1 MLIDI
6 DVHGGVPIYRQVIE
20 QVKRLILTGQ
30 LEEGEQLESVA
41 NLSSRLKVNPM
52 TISKAYQFLVQ
63 EGLVERRRGVGLFVA
78 ELPNDT
84 ERDVK
89 TTVLGEALRK
99 AASLA
104 VQMDISEKEA
114 TDLFAE
120 QFNDIKS
127 QKVRKPHEH

>member
-30 LEEGEQLESVA
+30 IPEGEQLESVA

-52 TISKAYQFLVQ
+52 TISKAYGFLV
-63 EGLVERRRGVGLFVA
+63 EGGLVERRRGVGLFVA
-78 ELPNDT
+78 QLPDDT
-84 ERDVK
+84 QKDIK
-89 TTVLGEALRK
+89 STVLEEALRK

-104 VQMDISEKEA
+104 VQMEIDEKAAISQFSE
-114 TDLFAE
+114 LFTR
-120 QFNDIKS
+120 IKS
-127 QKVRKPHEH
+127 RKVRELE

>member
-30 LEEGEQLESVA
+30 MSEGEQLESVA

-52 TISKAYQFLVQ
+52 TISKAYGYLAQ
-63 EGLVERRRGVGLFVA
+63 EGLVVRRRGVGLFVA
-78 ELPNDT
+78 QLPGDT
-84 ERDVK
+84 ERDIK
-89 TTVLGEALRK
+89 STVLGEALRK

-104 VQMDISEKEA
+104 VQMEVSQKEA
-114 TDLFAE
+114 SEMLAA
-120 QFNDIKS
+120 QFTEIKS
-127 QKVRKPHEH
+127 RKERNPE

>member
-30 LEEGEQLESVA
+30 MDEGEQLESVA

-52 TISKAYQFLVQ
+52 TISKAYGFLVQ

-78 ELPNDT
+78 QLADDT
-84 ERDVK
+84 EKAIK
-89 TTVLGEALRK
+89 TTVLKEAVRK

-104 VQMDISEKEA
+104 VQMQISQKEA
-114 TDLFAE
+114 ATLFAE
-120 QFNDIKS
+120 QFDKIKS
-127 QKVRKPHEH
+127 QKVREPE

>member
-30 LEEGEQLESVA
+30 MGEGVQLESVA

-52 TISKAYQFLVQ
+52 TISKAYGFLVQ

-78 ELPNDT
+78 QLPDDT
-84 ERDVK
+84 EKNIK
-89 TTVLGEALRK
+89 TTVLRESLRK

-104 VQMDISEKEA
+104 IQMEISEKEA
-114 TDLFAE
+114 ASLFAE
-120 QFNDIKS
+120 QLDRIKS
-127 QKVRKPHEH
+127 QKVRGSE

>member
-30 LEEGEQLESVA
+30 MGEGEQLESVA
-41 NLSSRLKVNPM
+41 NLSSRLRVNPM
-52 TISKAYQFLVQ
+52 TISKAYGYLVQ

-78 ELPNDT
+78 QLPDGT
-84 ERDVK
+84 EKNIK
-89 TTVLGEALRK
+89 TTVLRESLRK

-104 VQMDISEKEA
+104 IQMEISEKEA
-114 TDLFAE
+114 ASLFAE
-120 QFNDIKS
+120 QLDRIKS
-127 QKVRKPHEH
+127 QKVRGSE

>member
-30 LEEGEQLESVA
+30 MPEGEQLESVA

-52 TISKAYQFLVQ
+52 TISKAYGFLV
-63 EGLVERRRGVGLFVA
+63 ESGLVERRRGVGLFVA
-78 ELPNDT
+78 QLPDDT
-84 ERDVK
+84 EKDAK
-89 TTVLGEALRK
+89 SKVLEEALRK

-104 VQMDISEKEA
+104 VQMEISEEDA
-114 TDLFAE
+114 MG
-120 QFNDIKS
+120 QFVKLYERIKL
-127 QKVRKPHEH
+127 QKVRKPE

>member
-20 QVKRLILTGQ
+20 QVKRLILTAQMG
-30 LEEGEQLESVA
+30 EGEQLESVA

-52 TISKAYQFLVQ
+52 TISKAYGQLVQ

-78 ELPNDT
+78 QLPHRT
-84 ERDVK
+84 EKNIK
-89 TTVLGEALRK
+89 TTVLQDALRK

-104 VQMDISEKEA
+104 VQMEIEEEVA
-114 TDLFAE
+114 ADLLAE
-120 QFNDIKS
+120 EFDRIKS
-127 QKVRKPHEH
+127 QKVRETE

>member
-30 LEEGEQLESVA
+30 MAEGEQLESVA

-52 TISKAYQFLVQ
+52 TISKAYGFLV
-63 EGLVERRRGVGLFVA
+63 ESGLVERRRGVGLFVA
-78 ELPNDT
+78 QLPSDT
-84 ERDVK
+84 QKDVK
-89 TTVLGEALRK
+89 ATVLEEALRK

-104 VQMDISEKEA
+104 VQMEISENEA
-114 TDLFAE
+114 ESLFADLY
-120 QFNDIKS
+120 NKIKS
-127 QKVRKPHEH
+127 QKVREPE